1 MYTGRSIQPK
11 TIKNIRMKIDFA
23 KYDDGLVPAI
33 VQDDVTGKVLMLGFM
48 NEEAFNKTKETGKV
62 TFFSRS
68 KKRLWTKGEESGN
81 FLLLKEVMIDCDND
95 TLLVKVNPVGPVCH
109 TGADTCFNEIN
120 RGDFLQTLTE
130 IIKKRFDDRSG
141 KSYTSGLFD
150 KGINKVAQKVGEE
163 AIELVIEA
171 KDDNNDLFIN
181 EAADLLFHYM
191 VLLQAKGFTIED
203 VKKVLAERHK

>member
-1 MYTGRSIQPK
+1 
-11 TIKNIRMKIDFA
+11 MKRTAVI
-23 KYDDGLVPAI
+23 
-33 VQDDVTGKVLMLGFM
+33 
-48 NEEAFNKTKETGKV
+48 
-62 TFFSRS
+62 
-68 KKRLWTKGEESGN
+68 
-81 FLLLKEVMIDCDND
+81 
-95 TLLVKVNPVGPVCH
+95 
-109 TGADTCFNEIN
+109 
-120 RGDFLQTLTE
+120 FLQTLTG

-141 KSYTSGLFD
+141 KSYTAGLFD

-203 VKKVLAERHK
+203 VKKVLADRHK